1 MRRSRV
7 KLESS
12 CFLLE
17 AFVFS
22 FGGLLV
28 IFFIACGFIGDPGD
42 DTGTAVR
49 SFVLKLENSMV
60 QKFCNCTE
68 EEQFNLESLLD
79 A

>member
-28 IFFIACGFIGDPGD
+28 IFFIACGVIRGPGD
-42 DTGTAVR
+42 DTQDSCQMLHFETG
-49 SFVLKLENSMV
+49 
-60 QKFCNCTE
+60 KFNGAKI
-68 EEQFNLESLLD
+68 L
-79 A
+79 